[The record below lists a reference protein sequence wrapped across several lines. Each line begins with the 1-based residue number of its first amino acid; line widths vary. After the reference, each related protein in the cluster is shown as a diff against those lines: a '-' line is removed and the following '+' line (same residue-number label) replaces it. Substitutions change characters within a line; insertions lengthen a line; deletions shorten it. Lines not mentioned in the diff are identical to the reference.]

1 MLGPGSWPHRLNGQC
16 PSASPR
22 LGGLVHCL
30 AHPLL
35 CGKKTGQGASLH
47 SAVWHPRNTSTPVY
61 SNLCSSNPG
70 LRNRTSELSR
80 I

>member
-61 SNLCSSNPG
+61 LNLCSSNPG